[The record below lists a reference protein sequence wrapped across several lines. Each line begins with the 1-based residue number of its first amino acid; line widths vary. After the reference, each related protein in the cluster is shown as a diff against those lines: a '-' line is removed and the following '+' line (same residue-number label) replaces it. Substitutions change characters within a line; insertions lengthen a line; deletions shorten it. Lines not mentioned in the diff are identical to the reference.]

1 MTGLSLM
8 SADLSGKRVALLKE
22 AIPSLSRLA
31 FLADPNDQN
40 SMQPAGARSTA
51 QALGITCADVSVA
64 GPDAIEP
71 AFSRLAGDGFGAAL
85 VGGSM
90 FFNERARVGRAA
102 LDNKIATMSL
112 IAEMA
117 PFGLLMTYGPD
128 FVEFFRLSAVL
139 VDKILKGTKP
149 GEIPV
154 EQPTRIK
161 QVVNLKVA
169 KALNLTLPASLLITS
184 DVVLE

>member
-1 MTGLSLM
+1 M
-8 SADLSGKRVALLKE
+8 
-22 AIPSLSRLA
+22 
-31 FLADPNDQN
+31 DPNDPN

-51 QALGITCADVSVA
+51 QALEIAFADVPVA

-71 AFSRLAGDGFGAAL
+71 TFARLATEGFGAAL

-102 LDNKIATMSL
+102 LNNKIATMSF
-112 IAEMA
+112 IAEMV
-117 PFGLLMTYGPD
+117 PYGLLMTYGPD
-128 FVEFFRLSAVL
+128 FVEFFRLSAGL
-139 VDKILKGTKP
+139 VFKILKGTKP
-149 GEIPV
+149 AYVPI

-169 KALNLTLPASLLITS
+169 RAFNLTAPASLLITS